1 MARHD
6 IEAARTFLF
15 VPATRPDRF
24 DKAVGSGADV
34 VIIDLEDA
42 VAPDQ
47 KAGARANVEKW
58 LASGGRAAV
67 RVNGRNTVWF
77 GDDLAVAARATAVV
91 VAKAESAA
99 DVAAVG
105 ARYGSGLPVVPLVE
119 TPRGL
124 YASREICETAGV
136 VRVAFGNVDFA
147 AETGVDPASHTA
159 LSAARSH
166 LVYASAAAGCAPPID
181 GVTTSVKDPEALS
194 ADTRHAREL
203 GFTAKLLIHPS
214 QVGAVAE
221 LLSPSPQ
228 EIRWAR
234 DLLASSTGG
243 VGTHDGHMIDEPVLR
258 RARQIAARAASG
270 GAVPDQT

>member
-24 DKAVGSGADV
+24 DKAVGTGADV

-47 KAGARANVEKW
+47 KAEARANVEKW

-77 GDDLAVAARATAVV
+77 DDDLAVAGAAAAVV
-91 VAKAESAA
+91 VPKAESAA
-99 DVAAVG
+99 DVAAVS
-105 ARYGSGLPVVPLVE
+105 ALHGSRLPVVPLIE

-124 YASREICETAGV
+124 FSAREICETAGV
-136 VRVAFGNVDFA
+136 VRAAFGNVDFS
-147 AETGVDPASHTA
+147 AEIGVDPASHTA

-166 LVYASAAAGCAPPID
+166 LVYASAAAGSAPPID
-181 GVTTSVKDPEALS
+181 GVTTSVKDPEVLS

-214 QVGAVAE
+214 QVSTVAA
-221 LLSPSPQ
+221 LMSPSPK
-228 EIRWAR
+228 EIAWAR
-234 DLLASSTGG
+234 DLLASSTAG

-258 RARQIAARAASG
+258 RARQIVSRAQEDETSL
-270 GAVPDQT
+270 